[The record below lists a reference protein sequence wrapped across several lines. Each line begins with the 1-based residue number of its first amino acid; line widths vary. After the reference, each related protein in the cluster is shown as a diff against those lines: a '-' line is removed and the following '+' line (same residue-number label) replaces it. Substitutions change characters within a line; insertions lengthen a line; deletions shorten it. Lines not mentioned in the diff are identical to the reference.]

1 MRDSM
6 NLETT
11 LHIIYSTFVIL
22 EVYYSHREYAYL
34 WLQHSILPQYFS
46 KNEDLCMKNESVSQI
61 LNPLGS
67 NESENQTWGMMH
79 LLLALI

>member
-1 MRDSM
+1 MIA
-6 NLETT
+6 TF
-11 LHIIYSTFVIL
+11 YSSTI
-22 EVYYSHREYAYL
+22 EK
-34 WLQHSILPQYFS
+34 S

-79 LLLALI
+79 ILLALI